1 MLSIDVF
8 ASLRTCS
15 RAQRLREILIG
26 YSTDPRGPIVSIEA
40 MAPPPQ
46 DSHLVESSWLHLFL
60 VASSKLVFTLQS
72 AGAGKEIKFLLPFCS
87 TAMRRP
93 DRHKRH
99 QTTWYSLLRQVAED
113 VFHCFIVFLNGV
125 VRRMISLQ

>member
-26 YSTDPRGPIVSIEA
+26 YSTGPRGPIVSIEA

-60 VASSKLVFTLQS
+60 VASLHLLCKVPEL
-72 AGAGKEIKFLLPFCS
+72 GKK
-87 TAMRRP
+87 
-93 DRHKRH
+93 
-99 QTTWYSLLRQVAED
+99 
-113 VFHCFIVFLNGV
+113 
-125 VRRMISLQ
+125 